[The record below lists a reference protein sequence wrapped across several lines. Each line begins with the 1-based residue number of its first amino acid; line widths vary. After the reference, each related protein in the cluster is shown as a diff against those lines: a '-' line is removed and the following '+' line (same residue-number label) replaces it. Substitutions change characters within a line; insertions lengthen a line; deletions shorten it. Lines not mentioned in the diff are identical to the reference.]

1 MNRAAQALQVF
12 EASLRGEP
20 DRFHSVAGA
29 ARAAELAGD
38 SARARQHY
46 ARLLTIAAKADGE
59 RPELRR
65 ASAFLGR

>member
-1 MNRAAQALQVF
+1 M
-12 EASLRGEP
+12 RGEP

-38 SARARQHY
+38 GARARQHY
-46 ARLLTIAAKADGE
+46 ARLLTIATKADGE

-65 ASAFLGR
+65 ARAFLGR